1 VWSPTHYNSNNN
13 ADRAVIAKAVGAS
26 PEELESAF
34 DGVQFYSL
42 ADNQAQLTGS
52 FTSETFP
59 HILKSASAAGL
70 VPVPVDAA
78 KMIDARFVKA
88 LK

>member
-1 VWSPTHYNSNNN
+1 
-13 ADRAVIAKAVGAS
+13 VGSSTEDLA
-26 PEELESAF
+26 SAF

-59 HILKSASAAGL
+59 HILKSATAAGL
-70 VPVPVDAA
+70 VPVPVEPA
-78 KMIDARFVKA
+78 KIIDARFVKA